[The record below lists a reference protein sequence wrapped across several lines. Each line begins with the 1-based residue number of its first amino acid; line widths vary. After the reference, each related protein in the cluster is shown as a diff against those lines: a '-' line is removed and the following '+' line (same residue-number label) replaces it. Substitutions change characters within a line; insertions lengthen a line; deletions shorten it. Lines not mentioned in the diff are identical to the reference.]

1 MEGTP
6 ETARRQAFRDATDWF
21 ILLQEEPDDRDLRRR
36 FDAWR
41 EASALNAEAWAATER
56 TSDVA
61 TAMTPAHADEWRAA
75 VARRRAQGRTTR
87 RSRRRIGLS
96 LAAAALA
103 ACLALVAAPPMIL
116 RLQSDHRTG
125 TAELRTLE
133 LPDGSKVTLG
143 PASAIALAFGAA
155 ERRLRLLEGEAFF
168 EVTPDPA
175 RPFRV
180 EADKVEAFVLGTSFD
195 VRLDAQAV
203 TVAVQEGIV
212 GVASRSAGGSSL
224 IGRLEA
230 GQAVRVA
237 QGARIERSSEP
248 PQLIAAWRKGQLL
261 SHDRPLRE
269 AVDQLRRYYAGTI
282 VLTDDALAEQPV
294 TGVYNL
300 ADPEEAL
307 RGIVQAH
314 GGKVWRITP
323 WLLVVSGS

>member
-6 ETARRQAFRDATDWF
+6 ETARRQAFREATDWF

-41 EASALNAEAWAATER
+41 GASPLNAEAWAATER

-61 TAMTPAHADEWRAA
+61 AVMTPRHADEWMPA
-75 VARRRAQGRTTR
+75 VARRRARWR
-87 RSRRRIGLS
+87 SSAWSRRRIGLS
-96 LAAAALA
+96 LGATALA
-103 ACLALVAAPPMIL
+103 ACIALAAAPSVML
-116 RLQSDHRTG
+116 RLQSDHLTG

-143 PASAIALAFGAA
+143 PASAIALAFGAG

-168 EVTPDPA
+168 EVMPDPA
-175 RPFRV
+175 RPFHV
-180 EADKVEAFVLGTSFD
+180 EAAKVEASALGTSFD

-212 GVASRSAGGSSL
+212 GVASRGSAGRFSE
-224 IGRLEA
+224 RVEA
-230 GQAVRVA
+230 GQAVRI
-237 QGARIERSSEP
+237 GPGDRIERSSEP
-248 PQLIAAWRKGQLL
+248 PQLVAAWRNGQLL

-269 AVDQLRRYYAGTI
+269 AIDQLRRYYAGTI
-282 VLTDDALAEQPV
+282 VLTDDVLAGRPV

-314 GGKVWRITP
+314 GGKVHRITP
-323 WLLVVSGS
+323 WLMVVTGS

>member
-1 MEGTP
+1 MDGTP
-6 ETARRQAFRDATDWF
+6 ETARRRAFREATDWF
-21 ILLQEEPDDRDLRRR
+21 ILLQEEPGDRDLRRR

-41 EASALNAEAWAATER
+41 EASPLNAEAWAATER
-56 TSDVA
+56 ASDVA
-61 TAMTPAHADEWRAA
+61 TAMTPAHADEWMPV
-75 VARRRAQGRTTR
+75 VARRRAQRRTSR
-87 RSRRRIGLS
+87 WSRRGIGLS
-96 LAAAALA
+96 LAATALA
-103 ACLALVAAPPMIL
+103 ACIALVAAPSMIL
-116 RLQSDHRTG
+116 RLQSDHVTA
-125 TAELRTLE
+125 TAELRELE
-133 LPDGSKVTLG
+133 LPDGSRVTLS
-143 PASAIALAFGAA
+143 PASAIALAFGAG

-168 EVTPDPA
+168 EVTPDPT

-180 EADKVEAFVLGTSFD
+180 EAGKVEASVLGTSFD

-203 TVAVQEGIV
+203 TVAVQEGVV
-212 GVASRSAGGSSL
+212 GVVSRNAGSL
-224 IGRLEA
+224 PAERIEA

-237 QGARIERSSEP
+237 AGGRIERSSEP
-248 PQLIAAWRKGQLL
+248 PQLVAAWRKGQLL

-282 VLTDDALAEQPV
+282 VLTDDALAERTV

-314 GGKVWRITP
+314 GGKVRRITP